1 MKSPGKP
8 FDSNSAW
15 QQAAATITANREV
28 LFALAGVFFLLPTL
42 FFALLFPQPE
52 PPAGADEKAMM
63 AMALQYYAQTMPIAI
78 PVALVEAAGTLAL
91 LTLMTDRSRPTVG
104 QAIRMG
110 FLALF
115 PYIASQLLLGA
126 GAGIAGLILLGIL
139 GLSGSQAIVTAG
151 FLALAA
157 AGVYLW
163 VRMSLSAPAVAV
175 EGIRNPI
182 RALRRSWALTR
193 GNGWRVLAFYGLLFL
208 VFVILIT
215 IVMALVG
222 IVLGLLLPAK
232 AAAIVSAVVGSTL
245 QSTMALVLV
254 GAIAAT
260 HAQLAG
266 EPAEQAGRAFD

>member
-1 MKSPGKP
+1 MK

-15 QQAAATITANREV
+15 QQASATIGSNREV

-42 FFALLFPQPE
+42 FFALLFPQPA

-63 AMALQYYAQTMPIAI
+63 AMALDYYTSTIPVAV

-110 FLALF
+110 FAALF
-115 PYIASQLLLGA
+115 PYIVSQLLLGA
-126 GAGIAGLILLGIL
+126 GAGLAGLAILAVL
-139 GLSGSQAIVTAG
+139 GLTGSKAVITAG
-151 FLALAA
+151 LLALGV

-175 EGIRNPI
+175 EGVRNPLH
-182 RALRRSWALTR
+182 ALRRSWALTR
-193 GNGWRVLAFYGLLFL
+193 GNGWRVLAFYALLVLAFF
-208 VFVILIT
+208 FVIT
-215 IVMALVG
+215 ILMALLG
-222 IVLGLLLPAK
+222 IVLGLLMPAK
-232 AAAIVSAVVGSTL
+232 AAAIVSAVIGSTL

-254 GAIAAT
+254 GAVAAT

-266 EPAEQAGRAFD
+266 PEERIGPTFD